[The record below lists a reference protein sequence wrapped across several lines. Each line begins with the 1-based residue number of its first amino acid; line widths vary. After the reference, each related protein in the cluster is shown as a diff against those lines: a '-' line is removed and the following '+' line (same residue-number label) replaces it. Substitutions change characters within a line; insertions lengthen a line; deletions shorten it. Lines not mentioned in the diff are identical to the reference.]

1 MTSLVARG
9 TIIFMRI
16 PEFNLFKKKGSDKSD
31 NLISKF
37 PKNLNFAGLCSEA
50 LKQRLAGDL
59 LQVKSEFG
67 PLELNLDFHSG
78 DNGFQINWMLEP
90 GTETLKIPKGKIL
103 QFEISQPWQEA
114 LTMTY
119 DPSENYNGGNFP
131 IMKYLL
137 PNASLQ
143 VKLVDKALS
152 NQEGLETYKRGL
164 GEVLSKKAA

>member
-16 PEFNLFKKKGSDKSD
+16 FRMPQKSGVEPD

-50 LKQRLAGDL
+50 LNHSLAGDPTR
-59 LQVKSEFG
+59 VKSKFG

-78 DNGFQINWMLEP
+78 EKGHQIAWMLEP
-90 GTETLKIPKGKIL
+90 GTETPKIPVDKIL
-103 QFEISQPWQEA
+103 QFEISQPGQEA

-119 DPSENYNGGNFP
+119 DPSSTFNMGSFP